1 MNGAMKAMKAAA
13 KAIPNAKAAAMKPR
27 CIMASPVKKIK
38 ACPKVIGKFY
48 TKEWNDEYT
57 GP

>member
-1 MNGAMKAMKAAA
+1 MKAMKAAA